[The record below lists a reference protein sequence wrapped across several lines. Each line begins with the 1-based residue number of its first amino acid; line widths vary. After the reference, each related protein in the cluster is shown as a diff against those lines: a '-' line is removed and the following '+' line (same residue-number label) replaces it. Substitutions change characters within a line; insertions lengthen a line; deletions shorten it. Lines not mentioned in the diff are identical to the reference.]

1 MADLLLHV
9 DGAEDAALTVD
20 RFSLRE
26 RLNEP
31 FSLSVVAGSVHPDL
45 DLEDLILRPA
55 SLVIDAGRP
64 HGRRVYSGVC
74 AAVEL
79 MSAEASGLSLY
90 RFRVAPRLA
99 LLALRRDH
107 RIYQQ
112 LSVPAILAQMLA
124 AYVIPAAFQLDESAF
139 PTLDF
144 KVQYGETDLAF
155 FTRLCEEAGITFAL
169 RDDNQG
175 EDEDDRS
182 SIVVLSDAPTKATPR
197 AGSPLPFLDNPIGI
211 GDREHVT
218 RVRLLREARPLA
230 FALRDFDFRNPALP
244 LDGRATDA
252 GDGAPLHEHFH
263 FEPGAFRAVSAAP
276 TFTPIADVLGTTRHQ
291 PFVGERR
298 AGHLLAGAHA
308 AAQSVTFDTNALD
321 LMPGAVFSLLGHP
334 HPSLSEERGLLV
346 TELVIRGERDREWTT
361 RGKAALTER
370 PYHPPRITARPVV
383 QGLQSAIVTGP
394 AGNELF
400 TDEHGRVR
408 VRFLWDRGTAIDA
421 ATSCWIRVSQ
431 GWAGAGFGLWTLP
444 RVGQEV
450 LVGFLEGNP
459 DEPIVMGRAPNAH
472 NPPPYALPAN
482 ATKAVWRS
490 RSTPDAE
497 GYNEISFED
506 RAGSERFYE
515 RAERD
520 KATEVLRN
528 ESLSVGG
535 KRSHGI
541 GGDEDRTIGG
551 TVRESI
557 RGDRHETVKGERRDK
572 IGAAHSAIVGGD
584 RQEQIGGRWSVEAD
598 GAIHLFSDSAIVIE
612 APDITLKS
620 GGAFLRVAGG
630 VTTTGGYPAIA
641 PGGPG
646 AGAGSAPA
654 APELPGKG
662 GGDLLV
668 DAPPRRVR
676 LPLFGF
682 PGASSPIGLDP
693 EKPVICDAMCSCKSA
708 RDLPN
713 TGSGPVVRGKTGRNR
728 QQCVADRLWA
738 YDRALSNQSTIKAE
752 VPYDMSQVPPAPVMS
767 RNDPTRPT
775 HSRPGGSRIPDVVL
789 VNDPTK
795 PPTQDNIRKIIE
807 MKFDNDPLDPDQ
819 IKAFK
824 RIAPPGVPVETW
836 TTETCGCGKDEPEP
850 KKVPVEAPDPR
861 TEFLALLALLAVLL
875 ADDLIPGVG
884 EGDDPAIP
892 VLLAR
897 LSKLLSKLVLVTP

>member
-1 MADLLLHV
+1 
-9 DGAEDAALTVD
+9 
-20 RFSLRE
+20 
-26 RLNEP
+26 
-31 FSLSVVAGSVHPDL
+31 
-45 DLEDLILRPA
+45 
-55 SLVIDAGRP
+55 
-64 HGRRVYSGVC
+64 
-74 AAVEL
+74 
-79 MSAEASGLSLY
+79 
-90 RFRVAPRLA
+90 
-99 LLALRRDH
+99 
-107 RIYQQ
+107 
-112 LSVPAILAQMLA
+112 
-124 AYVIPAAFQLDESAF
+124 
-139 PTLDF
+139 
-144 KVQYGETDLAF
+144 
-155 FTRLCEEAGITFAL
+155 
-169 RDDNQG
+169 
-175 EDEDDRS
+175 
-182 SIVVLSDAPTKATPR
+182 VLSDAPTKAEPR

-291 PFVGERR
+291 PLVGERR

-334 HPSLSEERGLLV
+334 HPSLSESSGLLV

-535 KRSHGI
+535 KRCHDVS
-541 GGDEDRTIGG
+541 GDEDRAIGS
-551 TVRESI
+551 TVRECI
-557 RGDRHETVKGERRDK
+557 GGALHETVKGERRDR
-572 IGAAHSAIVGGD
+572 IGAAHSVSVGGD
-584 RQEQIGGRWSVEAD
+584 RQEQIGGRWAVEAD

-654 APELPGKG
+654 APELPSKG

-676 LPLFGF
+676 LPLLGF
-682 PGASSPIGLDP
+682 PGLPGMAPTIPGVDP
-693 EKPVICDAMCSCKSA
+693 EQGVICDAMCSCKHA
-708 RDLPN
+708 RDLPDGSRGA
-713 TGSGPVVRGKTGRNR
+713 TGPNR
-728 QQCVADRLWA
+728 QQCVAKILWN
-738 YDRALSNQSTIKAE
+738 YDRGLSNQSKIKAE
-752 VPYDMSQVPPAPVMS
+752 VPYDMTQAPPAPIMS

-775 HSRPGGSRIPDVVL
+775 HSRPAGSKIPDVVL

-807 MKFDNDPLDPDQ
+807 MKFPGDATSEKQLLDYAD
-819 IKAFK
+819 
-824 RIAPPGVPVETW
+824 IAGGAPVEVW
-836 TTETCGCGKDEPEP
+836 TLNRCGCGGEEPAP
-850 KKVPVEAPDPR
+850 KTVPVPVPDPR
-861 TEFLALLALLAVLL
+861 QELLN
-875 ADDLIPGVG
+875 
-884 EGDDPAIP
+884 
-892 VLLAR
+892 LLAR
-897 LSKLLSKLVLVTP
+897 GCPESCRN

>member
-1 MADLLLHV
+1 VADLLLHV

-79 MSAEASGLSLY
+79 MSSEASGLSLY

-107 RIYQQ
+107 RSYQQ
-112 LSVPAILAQMLA
+112 LSIPAILAQMLA
-124 AYVIPAAFQLDESAF
+124 AYVIPAAFHLDESAF

-175 EDEDDRS
+175 EDEDDRG
-182 SIVVLSDAPTKATPR
+182 SIVVLSDAPTKAEPR

-291 PFVGERR
+291 PLVGERR

-334 HPSLSEERGLLV
+334 HPSLSESSGLLV

-646 AGAGSAPA
+646 AGAGSEPA

-662 GGDLLV
+662 GGDLVV

-682 PGASSPIGLDP
+682 PGTSSPIGLDP
-693 EKPVICDAMCSCKSA
+693 EKPVICDAMCACKDA
-708 RDLPN
+708 RNLPD
-713 TGSGPVVRGKTGRNR
+713 GSRGTAGPNR

-738 YDRALSNQSTIKAE
+738 YDRAMGNQSTIKAE
-752 VPYDMSQVPPAPVMS
+752 VPYDMSLDPPAPIMS
-767 RNDPTRPT
+767 DNDPNRPT
-775 HSRPGGSRIPDVVL
+775 HSRPAGSKIPDVVL
-789 VNDPTK
+789 VNDPRM
-795 PPTQDNIRKIIE
+795 PPVQGNIRKIIE
-807 MKFDNDPLDPDQ
+807 MKFDDDKRPESQLKD
-819 IKAFK
+819 FE
-824 RIAPPGVPVETW
+824 RIAGPGTPVETW
-836 TTETCGCGKDEPEP
+836 TPNDCGCGKEEPER
-850 KKVPVEAPDPR
+850 VPVNVVEPGPARKPR
-861 TEFLALLALLAVLL
+861 DEVIFLVLAILVLL
-875 ADDLIPGVG
+875 GDDLVFPIGG
-884 EGDDPAIP
+884 EIDDAEILP
-892 VLLAR
+892 LLAR
-897 LSKLLSKLVLVTP
+897 LRQILAN